1 MKVERKQFPQISDE
15 VIYFDNAA
23 TTLKPQC
30 VIDALSHYYEKL
42 NANPRRG
49 LYPLAVAATE
59 QYERDRKT
67 VAQFIGAESD
77 EIVFTRGATESLNML
92 AIGLPSEFDVVV
104 AQSEHHSNLLPWRQH
119 HKTTIWPLKNGML
132 DFDELQRVLDKK
144 TRIVAFSPY
153 SNVLGK
159 IITDDELVR
168 IINFLHKRDI
178 TVVIDA
184 TQWIAHER
192 IDVRKFDMDFLAFS
206 AHKIYGPMGVGVLYG
221 KRGILPS
228 LKPSYYG
235 GEMVNDVSLDKITL
249 ADAPERFEAGTMNP
263 AGAYALAEAIR
274 FLKDYDEPKFAT
286 KELLAKVPHLQI
298 YSHDG
303 PILSFNIEGVH
314 PHDTA
319 QFLADNGIAVRA
331 GYHCAQPLLDSLG
344 IGPCVRASLGIYNTQ
359 AEIDRFVEVLNKV
372 RKAMGYVQ

>member
-15 VIYFDNAA
+15 AIYFDNAA

-30 VIDALSHYYEKL
+30 VIDALSYYYAKL
-42 NANPRRG
+42 NANPHRG
-49 LYPLAVAATE
+49 LYPLGVAATE
-59 QYERDRKT
+59 QYEKDRAT
-67 VAQFIGAESD
+67 VAEFIGASAD
-77 EIVFTRGATESLNML
+77 EIVFTRGATESLNVI

-104 AQSEHHSNLLPWRQH
+104 AQSEHHSNLLPWQQH
-119 HKTTIWPLKNGML
+119 HKTTVWPLKDGKL
-132 DFDELQRVLDKK
+132 DFDELQHVLSRK
-144 TRIVAFSPY
+144 THIVAFSPY

-159 IITDDELVR
+159 IIDDDELVR

-192 IDVRKFDMDFLAFS
+192 IDVHKFDIDFLAFS

-221 KRGILPS
+221 KRGALS
-228 LKPSYYG
+228 LLKPSYYG
-235 GEMVNDVSLDKITL
+235 GEMVDDVSLDKFVL
-249 ADAPERFEAGTMNP
+249 ADAPQRFEAGTMNP

-274 FLKDYDEPKFAT
+274 FWRDFDEPKFVAA
-286 KELLAKVPHLQI
+286 ELSKKVPHLEI

-331 GYHCAQPLLDSLG
+331 GYHCAQPLLDGLG
-344 IGPCVRASLGIYNTQ
+344 IGPCVRASLGIYNTE
-359 AEIDRFVEVLNKV
+359 AEIDRFIEALNKV
-372 RKAMGYVQ
+372 RKAMGYV

>member
-15 VIYFDNAA
+15 AIYFDNAA

-30 VIDALSHYYEKL
+30 VIDALLHYYEKL
-42 NANPRRG
+42 NANPHRG
-49 LYPLAVAATE
+49 FYPLAVAATE
-59 QYERDRKT
+59 QYERDRET
-67 VAQFIGAESD
+67 VAQFIGAEAD

-104 AQSEHHSNLLPWRQH
+104 AQSEHHSNLLPWQQH

-144 TRIVAFSPY
+144 TRVVAFSPY

-159 IITDDELVR
+159 IIADDELVR
-168 IINFLHKRDI
+168 IIDFLHKRDI

-206 AHKIYGPMGVGVLYG
+206 AHKIYGPMGVGMLYG
-221 KRGILPS
+221 KRGILSS

-263 AGAYALAEAIR
+263 AGTYALAEAIR
-274 FLKDYDEPKFAT
+274 FLKDYDEPKFIA

-314 PHDTA
+314 PHDAA

-359 AEIDRFVEVLNKV
+359 AEIDHFVEVLNKV
-372 RKAMGYVQ
+372 RKAMGYV

>member
-59 QYERDRKT
+59 QYERDRET
-67 VAQFIGAESD
+67 VAQFISTEAD

-104 AQSEHHSNLLPWRQH
+104 TQSEHHSNLLPWQQH

-144 TRIVAFSPY
+144 TRVVAFSPY

-159 IITDDELVR
+159 IITDDELVS

-206 AHKIYGPMGVGVLYG
+206 AHKIYGPMGIGVLYG
-221 KRGILPS
+221 KREILSS

-274 FLKDYDEPKFAT
+274 FLENYDEPRFIA

-303 PILSFNIEGVH
+303 PILSFNIGGVH

-319 QFLADNGIAVRA
+319 QFLANNDIAVRA

-372 RKAMGYVQ
+372 RKAMGYV

>member
-15 VIYFDNAA
+15 AIYFDNAA

-30 VIDALSHYYEKL
+30 VIDALSHYYKKL
-42 NANPRRG
+42 NANPHRG
-49 LYPLAVAATE
+49 LYSLAVAATE

-67 VAQFIGAESD
+67 VAQFIGTEAD

-104 AQSEHHSNLLPWRQH
+104 AQSEHHSNLLPWQQH
-119 HKTTIWPLKNGML
+119 HKTTIWPIKNGML
-132 DFDELQRVLDKK
+132 DFGELQRVLDKK
-144 TRIVAFSPY
+144 TRVVAFSPY

-159 IITDDELVR
+159 IIADDELVC

-221 KRGILPS
+221 KRGILSS

-235 GEMVNDVSLDKITL
+235 GEMVNDVSLNKITL
-249 ADAPERFEAGTMNP
+249 ADVPERFEAGTMNP

-274 FLKDYDEPKFAT
+274 FLENYDEPKFIA

-359 AEIDRFVEVLNKV
+359 AEIDHFVKVLNKV
-372 RKAMGYVQ
+372 RKAMGYV

>member
-59 QYERDRKT
+59 QYERDRET
-67 VAQFIGAESD
+67 VAQFIGAEAD

-92 AIGLPSEFDVVV
+92 AIGLPSEFDTVV
-104 AQSEHHSNLLPWRQH
+104 AQSEHHSNLLPWQQN

-221 KRGILPS
+221 KRGILSS

-235 GEMVNDVSLDKITL
+235 GEMVNDVSLNKITL

-263 AGAYALAEAIR
+263 AGTYALAEAIH
-274 FLKDYDEPKFAT
+274 FLENYDEPKFIA

-359 AEIDRFVEVLNKV
+359 AEIDHFVKVLNKV

>member
-15 VIYFDNAA
+15 AIYFDNAA

-67 VAQFIGAESD
+67 VAQFIGAEAD

-92 AIGLPSEFDVVV
+92 AIGLPSEFDAVV
-104 AQSEHHSNLLPWRQH
+104 AQSEHHSNLLPWQQH
-119 HKTTIWPLKNGML
+119 HKTTIWPLKNDML

-144 TRIVAFSPY
+144 TRVVAFSPY

-221 KRGILPS
+221 KREILSS

-249 ADAPERFEAGTMNP
+249 ADVPERFEAGTMNP

-274 FLKDYDEPKFAT
+274 FLENYDEPRFVA

-359 AEIDRFVEVLNKV
+359 AEIEHFIEVLNKV
-372 RKAMGYVQ
+372 RKAMGYV